1 MVAEWQRRMEL
12 RSPWYLGFNWRP
24 LLGHGRQRRAVGWC
38 DGTGLGIRISRC
50 TFRTSN
56 VLRTFARFWL
66 SMYGIKKKYHFLQC
80 GKKKSNL
87 WSTHCKLSQTCFATS
102 ASRIG
107 LRSSA
112 RGMYPIVSLRRKK
125 NGCFRLHY
133 TTTAAAAAEEEKE
146 EGQEQQQQ
154 QQQQAASC

>member
-1 MVAEWQRRMEL
+1 MYV
-12 RSPWYLGFNWRP
+12 PYLE
-24 LLGHGRQRRAVGWC
+24 RAPYVC
-38 DGTGLGIRISRC
+38 QILAFDVR
-50 TFRTSN
+50 N
-56 VLRTFARFWL
+56 
-66 SMYGIKKKYHFLQC
+66 KKKVSFFTVR
-80 GKKKSNL
+80 KKKSDL
-87 WSTHCKLSQTCFATS
+87 RSTHCKLSQTYFATS

-133 TTTAAAAAEEEKE
+133 TPTAAAAAEEEKE

-154 QQQQAASC
+154 AASS